1 MAAKNRYD
9 ALPVW
14 NPGQLRRSVEARDRP
29 SDHPPHPHTGLRLHS
44 IFNSHWCSIEI
55 TILTKISE
63 IFEAKTIQVWEN
75 AMYNL
80 CSKAH
85 WLPGPNLQVKQIW
98 NRGARVGDL
107 ENNVSILLNRCMWQL
122 SFVFLF
128 ALYSCFTPAYSC
140 IWKSPLMHTLHFLK
154 FLFVSAIIPDKSC
167 LNCGFAINSQR
178 YYCWGGMA
186 AVVAV
191 IAIGWWGRTGF
202 SRNTDQYAG
211 GKLSMQNDSEVLKH
225 VLQKGGR
232 WYLINFS
239 T

>member
-1 MAAKNRYD
+1 MANKNRYD

-14 NPGQLRRSVEARDRP
+14 NPRQLRRSVAACDRP
-29 SDHPPHPHTGLRLHS
+29 SPLYDQSTTPTHQISASLNN
-44 IFNSHWCSIEI
+44 NSHWCSIEI

-107 ENNVSILLNRCMWQL
+107 ENNVSILLNRRMWQLLL

-128 ALYSCFTPAYSC
+128 AFYSCFTPAYSC
-140 IWKSPLMHTLHFLK
+140 IWKSPLMHPLHFLK

-167 LNCGFAINSQR
+167 LN
-178 YYCWGGMA
+178 
-186 AVVAV
+186 
-191 IAIGWWGRTGF
+191 
-202 SRNTDQYAG
+202 
-211 GKLSMQNDSEVLKH
+211 
-225 VLQKGGR
+225 
-232 WYLINFS
+232 
-239 T
+239 

>member
-1 MAAKNRYD
+1 MATKNRYD

-14 NPGQLRRSVEARDRP
+14 NPGQLRRSVESRDRP
-29 SDHPPHPHTGLRLHS
+29 SDHPPTPHTGLRLHS
-44 IFNSHWCSIEI
+44 TFNSHWCSIEI
-55 TILTKISE
+55 TISILTKSSE

-107 ENNVSILLNRCMWQL
+107 ENNVSNLLNRRMWQLLL

-140 IWKSPLMHTLHFLK
+140 IWKSPLMHPLHFLK

-178 YYCWGGMA
+178 HYCWGGMA
-186 AVVAV
+186 AVVIV
-191 IAIGWWGRTGF
+191 IAIAVMGPYRFQLEHRSVRRRTP
-202 SRNTDQYAG
+202 YYE
-211 GKLSMQNDSEVLKH
+211 LSLF
-225 VLQKGGR
+225 LQFR
-232 WYLINFS
+232 
-239 T
+239 

>member
-29 SDHPPHPHTGLRLHS
+29 SDHPPPPHTGLRLHS
-44 IFNSHWCSIEI
+44 TFNSHWCSIEI

-140 IWKSPLMHTLHFLK
+140 IWKSPLMHPLHFLK

-186 AVVAV
+186 AVVVV
-191 IAIGWWGRTGF
+191 IAIGWWGRIGF
-202 SRNTDQYAG
+202 SQNTDQCAG
-211 GKLSMQNDSEVLKH
+211 GKPSMWCCVRENSF
-225 VLQKGGR
+225 
-232 WYLINFS
+232 N
-239 T
+239 

>member
-1 MAAKNRYD
+1 M
-9 ALPVW
+9 
-14 NPGQLRRSVEARDRP
+14 ARDRP
-29 SDHPPHPHTGLRLHS
+29 SPLYDQSTTPTHRISASLNN
-44 IFNSHWCSIEI
+44 NSHWCSIEI

-140 IWKSPLMHTLHFLK
+140 IWKSPLMHPLHFLK

-186 AVVAV
+186 AVVV
-191 IAIGWWGRTGF
+191 ITFIGWWGRTGF
-202 SRNTDQYAG
+202 GQNTDQYAG
-211 GKLSMQNDSEVLKH
+211 GKPSMAVL
-225 VLQKGGR
+225 LISTFR
-232 WYLINFS
+232 WGSFKFLLHYCHTPTCIKCRQTHCCAPML
-239 T
+239 

>member
-9 ALPVW
+9 ALPVR
-14 NPGQLRRSVEARDRP
+14 NLGQLLRRSVESRDRP

-128 ALYSCFTPAYSC
+128 AFYSCFTPAYSC
-140 IWKSPLMHTLHFLK
+140 IWKSPLMHPLHFLK

-167 LNCGFAINSQR
+167 LNLCFAINSQR
-178 YYCWGGMA
+178 
-186 AVVAV
+186 
-191 IAIGWWGRTGF
+191 
-202 SRNTDQYAG
+202 
-211 GKLSMQNDSEVLKH
+211 
-225 VLQKGGR
+225 
-232 WYLINFS
+232 
-239 T
+239 

>member
-9 ALPVW
+9 ALPVR
-14 NPGQLRRSVEARDRP
+14 NLGQLRRSVESRDRP
-29 SDHPPHPHTGLRLHS
+29 SDHPPHPHNGLRLHS

-140 IWKSPLMHTLHFLK
+140 IWKSPLMHPLHFLK

-167 LNCGFAINSQR
+167 FKLWFCNKFPKVLLLRWDGCCGRCHCHWVMGPYRFQPEHRSVRRRQA
-178 YYCWGGMA
+178 
-186 AVVAV
+186 
-191 IAIGWWGRTGF
+191 
-202 SRNTDQYAG
+202 
-211 GKLSMQNDSEVLKH
+211 
-225 VLQKGGR
+225 
-232 WYLINFS
+232 
-239 T
+239 

>member
-9 ALPVW
+9 ALPVR
-14 NPGQLRRSVEARDRP
+14 NLGQLLRRSVESRDRP

-107 ENNVSILLNRCMWQL
+107 ETAMCQFFWTDVCDSYRLYSYSLSILVLRRPTRAFENR
-122 SFVFLF
+122 
-128 ALYSCFTPAYSC
+128 P
-140 IWKSPLMHTLHFLK
+140 
-154 FLFVSAIIPDKSC
+154 
-167 LNCGFAINSQR
+167 
-178 YYCWGGMA
+178 
-186 AVVAV
+186 
-191 IAIGWWGRTGF
+191 
-202 SRNTDQYAG
+202 
-211 GKLSMQNDSEVLKH
+211 
-225 VLQKGGR
+225 
-232 WYLINFS
+232 
-239 T
+239 